1 MKKTIFC
8 ISAITLL
15 FACKSNNTKTGN
27 NTGTQTGPTSE
38 VTVNGSISGMDTG
51 FVLLNH
57 ETADGNKLDSVKLV
71 AGKFTYT
78 TNIAEP
84 TQYLLGVANTQDVTP
99 LVFYMDE
106 GKTTIAGA
114 LDSLAKATVAG
125 GKTQDEYKAAANDL
139 MAIFKQGQPL
149 YQPFQEAKQKGD
161 VATQQK
167 IQQQFELLNNQ
178 VLKYIIDYSASH
190 KSSVVAAQ
198 LVNVYLNDEAHDA
211 AMKTAYDGFADNVKN
226 SVAGL
231 RLKKAL
237 DLKGNIAEGAMA
249 ADFTLPNTDGKNVS
263 LSSFKGKYLL
273 VDFWASWCGPCRQE
287 NPNVV
292 AAYNKYKGKGFDI
305 LGVSLDE
312 EKTAWLGAIEKDHLA
327 WNQVSDLKGW
337 QSSAAQ
343 LYGIQSIPMNF
354 LLDKSGKIIGKG
366 LRGED
371 LEAKLKELMP

>member
-1 MKKTIFC
+1 MKKTILC

-15 FACKSNNTKTGN
+15 FACKSNSSKTGDA
-27 NTGTQTGPTSE
+27 GTQTGLTSE
-38 VTVNGSISGMDTG
+38 AIVNGSISGMDTG
-51 FVLLNH
+51 VVMLNH
-57 ETADGNKLDSVKLV
+57 ETAEGNKTDSIKLV
-71 AGKFTYT
+71 GGKFTYT

-84 TQYLLGVANTQDVTP
+84 TQYLLGVANSQDVTP
-99 LVFYMDE
+99 LVFYVDA

-114 LDSLAKATVAG
+114 LDSLAKATVVG
-125 GKTQDEYKAAANDL
+125 GKTQDEYKTATSDL
-139 MAIFKQGQPL
+139 MTIFKQGQPL

-198 LVNVYLNDEAHDA
+198 LVNVYLNDAAHDA
-211 AMKTAYDGFADNVKN
+211 AMKTAYDGFTDNVKN
-226 SVAGL
+226 SAAGL
-231 RLKKAL
+231 RLKKVL
-237 DLKGNIAEGAMA
+237 DLKGNTAEGAMA
-249 ADFTLPNTDGKNVS
+249 ADFTLPNTEGKNVS
-263 LSSFKGKYLL
+263 LSSFKGKYVL

-292 AAYNKYKGKGFDI
+292 AAYNKYKSKGFDI

-327 WNQVSDLKGW
+327 WTQVSDLKGW

-343 LYGIQSIPMNF
+343 LYGVQSIPMNF
-354 LLDKSGKIIGKG
+354 LLDKNGKIIGKS